1 MSIKKIVLLL
11 FEPLLSSITI
21 ITFYEIATRRME
33 IKMNNDTLDTSRWKK
48 RNIYGRLNALCSN
61 AFPAKIST

>member
-11 FEPLLSSITI
+11 FESLLSITI

-48 RNIYGRLNALCSN
+48 RNIYGRLNAL
-61 AFPAKIST
+61 

>member
-1 MSIKKIVLLL
+1 MNHY
-11 FEPLLSSITI
+11 FSITI

-48 RNIYGRLNALCSN
+48 RNIYGRLNALCAN
-61 AFPAKIST
+61 AFPALRLALEGT

>member
-11 FEPLLSSITI
+11 FEPLLSITI

-48 RNIYGRLNALCSN
+48 RNIYGRLNALCAN